1 MRIFLLQTLHRFQAQ
16 PNDKKRMGTET
27 LLQELSMQA
36 VIYGQVPSKSNGYR
50 IGNNRLYKSKE
61 LLQYE
66 ESFRLQTLTIR
77 ETISVEFGINIIVYF
92 QSNRSDLDNAAKVI
106 LDCLQSCGIIENDR
120 LCVRLVMIKKIDKLN
135 PRIEIFI
142 YN

>member
-1 MRIFLLQTLHRFQAQ
+1 MINFT
-16 PNDKKRMGTET
+16 
-27 LLQELSMQA
+27 
-36 VIYGQVPSKSNGYR
+36 IYGQVPSKSNGYK
-50 IGNNRLYKSKE
+50 IGNNRLYKSKQ

-106 LDCLQSCGIIENDR
+106 LDCLQSCGIIANDR

-135 PRIEIFI
+135 PRIELFL
-142 YN
+142 YEDSE

>member
-1 MRIFLLQTLHRFQAQ
+1 L
-16 PNDKKRMGTET
+16 GTET

-36 VIYGQVPSKSNGYR
+36 VIYGQVPSKSNGYK
-50 IGNNRLYKSKE
+50 IGNNRLYKSKQ

-77 ETISVEFGINIIVYF
+77 DTINVEFGINIIVYF

-106 LDCLQSCGIIENDR
+106 LDCLQSCGIIANDR

>member
-1 MRIFLLQTLHRFQAQ
+1 
-16 PNDKKRMGTET
+16 MGTET

>member
-1 MRIFLLQTLHRFQAQ
+1 MNFT
-16 PNDKKRMGTET
+16 
-27 LLQELSMQA
+27 
-36 VIYGQVPSKSNGYR
+36 IYGQVPSKSNGYR
-50 IGNNRLYKSKE
+50 IGNNRLYKSKQ

-66 ESFRLQTLTIR
+66 ESFKLQTLTVHD
-77 ETISVEFGINIIVYF
+77 TINVEFGVNIIVYF

-106 LDCLQSCGIIENDR
+106 LDCLQSCGIIANDR

-142 YN
+142 YEDSE